1 MDIEVFK
8 WLLGAIGTILMAAFA
23 VIWVRVDKQRADHAD
38 LREAH
43 HELREDIYKD
53 YPSKS
58 DLKSMEKRMN
68 GQFQHLEDVLG
79 KRLGAVEARDEQQER
94 RLTQLEC
101 ELDRMDKPATG
112 FTP

>member
-23 VIWVRVDKQRADHAD
+23 MIWVRVDKQRADHAD

-58 DLKSMEKRMN
+58 DLKSMENRMN

-79 KRLGAVEARDEQQER
+79 AVEARVDQKV
-94 RLTQLEC
+94 
-101 ELDRMDKPATG
+101 DKSSCSG
-112 FTP
+112 WRNHQ